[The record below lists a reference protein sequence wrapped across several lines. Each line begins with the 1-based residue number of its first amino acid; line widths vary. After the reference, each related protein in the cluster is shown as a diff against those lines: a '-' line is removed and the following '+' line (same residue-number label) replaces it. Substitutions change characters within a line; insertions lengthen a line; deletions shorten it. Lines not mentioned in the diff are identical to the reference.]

1 MGAIVR
7 AVDPEL
13 GRPVA
18 IKVIL
23 GGLGA
28 SRHQVARFLRE
39 ARITSQLAHPNI
51 PPVHD
56 LGRTT
61 EGQLYFVMKWIEGHS
76 LAEVLGKITALGE
89 GALATERPVLLRAM
103 VRVCEAL
110 AFAHSRGV
118 IHRDLKPANVMLGE
132 FGEVLVM
139 DWGLARLAE
148 EADID
153 SSRTGLVAETD
164 PLETQEG
171 HVLGTPAYMPP
182 EQAEGKV
189 GRIDERSDV
198 YALGALLYT
207 ILTGEPPF
215 RGANSRATL
224 VLVVEGRLVGPRE
237 RVPGAMIPPALEAI
251 VLKAMARRPD
261 DRYRSVEE
269 LQADLEAHLLGR
281 RGRAGRVTRSLRLAP
296 AATIDE
302 RDEWTPGEEGRAP
315 DRSRSRLPGG
325 DRGGRP
331 RCPERAL
338 DPCLGGGPRA
348 GGADHVRGAGC
359 LLRPGPVAP
368 ADRETRSIHG
378 PGPWKRP
385 LRRGGPAR

>member
-1 MGAIVR
+1 MGGLARFLRPVGGDRFGRYTDPRIIARGGMGAIVR

-18 IKVIL
+18 IKVLL
-23 GGLGA
+23 GGIWA
-28 SRHQVARFLRE
+28 DRHQVARFLRE

-56 LGRTT
+56 LGRTSDG
-61 EGQLYFVMKWIEGHS
+61 ELYFVMKWIEGHS
-76 LAEVLGKITALGE
+76 LAEVLCEISALGE
-89 GALATERPVLLRAM
+89 SALAAERPVLLRSM

-118 IHRDLKPANVMLGE
+118 IHRDLKPANIMLGE

-148 EADID
+148 EADIE
-153 SSRTGLVAETD
+153 SSRSGLVAQVD

-189 GRIDERSDV
+189 GRIDERSDI
-198 YALGALLYT
+198 YSLGAVLYT
-207 ILTGEPPF
+207 LLTGEPPF
-215 RGANSRATL
+215 WGPSSRATL
-224 VLVVEGRLVGPRE
+224 VQVVEGNLVGPQE
-237 RVPGAMIPPALEAI
+237 RAPGAAIPAALDAI
-251 VLKAMARRPD
+251 IRKAMAREPD
-261 DRYRSVEE
+261 DRYSCVEE

-296 AATIDE
+296 GATIDV
-302 RDEWTPGEEGRAP
+302 RDEWTPAEGRRAP
-315 DRSRSRLPGG
+315 DRSGSRLSGG
-325 DRGGRP
+325 DRRVL
-331 RCPERAL
+331 A
-338 DPCLGGGPRA
+338 
-348 GGADHVRGAGC
+348 
-359 LLRPGPVAP
+359 
-368 ADRETRSIHG
+368 
-378 PGPWKRP
+378 
-385 LRRGGPAR
+385 